1 MTNLEIQ
8 TTFNEDDISEMFE
21 NVIIENVCEGE

>member
-8 TTFNEDDISEMFE
+8 TSFNCDDISEMFE
-21 NVIIENVCEGE
+21 NVIIENIFEGE

>member
-8 TTFNEDDISEMFE
+8 TTFNDEDISEMFE
-21 NVIIENVCEGE
+21 NVIIENVYEGE

>member
-8 TTFNEDDISEMFE
+8 TTFNDDVISEMFE
-21 NVIIENVCEGE
+21 NVIIENIFEGE